1 MRGGEKDRAGR
12 WGIWQLWRTPRSS
25 EPEASGAAEPRDS
38 KLPEGRNR
46 LHNAS
51 LGQDPW
57 GQTVSLLLPSHPE
70 FKIERRFREVV
81 FGSRQLTHHEFQNLS
96 PSGTQKMI
104 CSPQTVTRALGFAK
118 SHYLT
123 EMGREMPANCYK
135 I

>member
-1 MRGGEKDRAGR
+1 MEQGA
-12 WGIWQLWRTPRSS
+12 Q
-25 EPEASGAAEPRDS
+25 ASWS
-38 KLPEGRNR
+38 
-46 LHNAS
+46 
-51 LGQDPW
+51 QDTW
-57 GQTVSLLLPSHPE
+57 GQTVSMLLLSDPE
-70 FKIERRFREVV
+70 FKIV
-81 FGSRQLTHHEFQNLS
+81 FGSQQLTHHEFQNLS